1 MSKIGND
8 LTKEEKKL
16 VRQMFWRSQTLY
28 VSVNPAKQGA
38 NGFCYSMMPFIN
50 AFYKEEDQ
58 RKEALVRHMSYFNT
72 TVPMVS
78 FIMGIAASMEKE
90 NSEKANFDVASI
102 NAVKTSLMGPLA
114 GIGDSIFWGVWR
126 VISAGIAVGLAT
138 SGNVLAPLV
147 FLALFNIPQWLTRY
161 YGAFLG
167 YSLGSK
173 YIERLYSEGLIGI
186 LTKGASMVGLM
197 MVGAMTSSMVVFQTK
212 LSFAMQGETVM
223 KLQEMLDQIFVGIVP
238 LLLTLLCYYLLKKK
252 FSITVLM
259 LGIIVLGIILS
270 ALGIA

>member
-1 MSKIGND
+1 
-8 LTKEEKKL
+8 
-16 VRQMFWRSQTLY
+16 
-28 VSVNPAKQGA
+28 
-38 NGFCYSMMPFIN
+38 
-50 AFYKEEDQ
+50 
-58 RKEALVRHMSYFNT
+58 
-72 TVPMVS
+72 
-78 FIMGIAASMEKE
+78 MGIAASMEKE
-90 NSEKANFDVASI
+90 NAEKENFDVASI

-212 LSFAMQGETVM
+212 LSFDMQGETVM

-238 LLLTLLCYYLLKKK
+238 ILLTLLCYYLLKKK
-252 FSITVLM
+252 VSITMLM
-259 LGIIVLGIILS
+259 LGIIVLGIIIS